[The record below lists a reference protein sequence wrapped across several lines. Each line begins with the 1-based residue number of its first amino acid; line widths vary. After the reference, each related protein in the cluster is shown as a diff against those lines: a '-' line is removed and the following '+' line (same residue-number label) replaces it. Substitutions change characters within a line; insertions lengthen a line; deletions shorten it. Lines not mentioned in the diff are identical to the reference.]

1 MKNYEYDVYV
11 SFTGADRALKNDLHR
26 RLRAAGL
33 VTYDSDELCAG
44 RFREDYMQALD
55 SSRVFLL
62 ILSDHLLNDPA
73 KSGTGTLSEV
83 RKELA
88 MAYEL
93 EMRNELNIVA
103 LCLSDFFYFKNG
115 YHEYGD
121 YGWTYYT
128 HTRGFSL
135 QDGVLNEDGTLDDGC
150 YLAIE
155 ERIKRFIKQRNEGR
169 PVTSYA
175 PRCDLADEKID
186 EGGEPFIGRDE
197 DFREVIDAFR
207 SGTEAVVLHGMGGNG
222 KTRLARRVAA
232 YLEEEHLMRVAQ
244 IIHIQESRSSRDAMS
259 AIVESARYSPS
270 VLASL
275 HRLNESE
282 KYEKKLSA
290 LCEVPEN
297 TLLVIDNLNRF
308 TEGELRGIVSKT
320 KCKLLITTRANI
332 PSTKLFLSKEIREI
346 PERFAKDIF
355 AAHAGFIPEDGAF
368 SKIYEWAGGH
378 TITLCILAK
387 TAAMHRMSTEELLEL
402 ISTPS
407 GIDDARVE
415 FKHNEY
421 GESDT
426 VIGHLSNLFGFG
438 DFSEGAKDILRS
450 MCILAVGEIPLCDLC
465 RVLGLKNYNDVNELI
480 KYGWLETRMA
490 TDPRDGTEK
499 EYIYIHPVVMH
510 LIAGKLPPRLDT
522 VMPMVGYILEATDT
536 EAGASYAG
544 IPYLA
549 GAVFHALLVI
559 SAADGRLPR
568 ELFDRFVKLDRLIG
582 DEKNTAAEV
591 DALLKVVTDEADR
604 ATLTSYRD
612 MIILEQHPARISVYD
627 RYLSELMAGA
637 DDYKWVIRSL
647 SVTGQYLAGIEES
660 LPALKLIIDKALTV
674 AMNHCDD
681 LAITVL
687 MTSIFTFYNTSE
699 AKVVMNRINSYI
711 RMRRKSGDTDSDF
724 YLLDYLSTV
733 FALTDGGKIY
743 SQKKDTFNSIANGD
757 NSLTYKMML
766 RHPLTFLRNMR
777 ILTEAQLLPEGD
789 PIGEYFRALYRLSER
804 LTEEGRMDLDAL
816 LEIAVSLHTAL
827 FKSGLTLLSCAQ
839 MIDAMFSSIQYSDV
853 PKTMDSLID
862 MASSV
867 DMNNITVG
875 ALSSLHIAVI
885 ISKTLGNNK
894 DELGRCERFYKATKK
909 VRPSGHPDVIYAAK
923 KYADSLIGAGMH
935 SKALVIYFE
944 LYNLLSAKGENST
957 ELATV
962 ATVLLDLFVTLGEKM
977 PDVEML
983 EKVFLAASCNK
994 KVVDY
999 KYQQVLFSLTQY
1011 VILRF
1016 RAAPIYQ
1023 KVKGLIADALN
1034 QIQGMGA
1041 NAQSQLISTID
1052 YMGSTSVVLDDIET
1066 VDICLKQLAQ
1076 FKKSKYKTAKKHS
1089 LFTQIIIET
1098 RKKIRFGSFT
1108 ADERCV
1114 ITRKAIDKFLKLHA
1128 NFSYPASLFFYLVDN
1143 LQKRT
1148 DIYFTEL
1155 PSLIKDEAIRVEIEG
1170 AYGGLTDKYSHLEN
1184 AKMLFNTALYTALKG
1199 GFSNFYG
1206 MNKNKYYKR
1215 MKNADGFIY
1224 SVLCAVYDPV
1234 ADNLEA
1240 KARELAPKLRPFLL
1254 PKSIITSSG
1263 VTLPNAPCPCGSGKK
1278 YKKCCGAPVTGGDDT
1293 DVEKP
1298 KDEADEKPEGEV
1310 DAKPEGEVDAKPE
1323 GEVDAKPEGK
1333 VDAKPEGET
1342 DAKPEGEADAKPEGE
1357 ADAKPDTGE

>member
-55 SSRVFLL
+55 TSRVFLL

-297 TLLVIDNLNRF
+297 TLLVIDNLNRL

-355 AAHAGFIPEDGAF
+355 AAHAGFIPEDSAF

-647 SVTGQYLAGIEES
+647 SVTGQYLAGIEEKRTQLS
-660 LPALKLIIDKALTV
+660 STLTRALAV
-674 AMNHCDD
+674 AMRSEDD
-681 LAITVL
+681 LAVYSLVSLLLAVCDTAERKSIHRTVGKYIRERKKVDSKDSEL
-687 MTSIFTFYNTSE
+687 ILLETFYYSMKMTQGENGTEKATTMLPSMLNSF
-699 AKVVMNRINSYI
+699 ADGKIGVAFKMLFAHPVSYI
-711 RMRRKSGDTDSDF
+711 CAAKAMSRARKLPDDDVVGNIF
-724 YLLDYLSTV
+724 RG
-733 FALTDGGKIY
+733 FE
-743 SQKKDTFNSIANGD
+743 SI
-757 NSLTYKMML
+757 
-766 RHPLTFLRNMR
+766 
-777 ILTEAQLLPEGD
+777 
-789 PIGEYFRALYRLSER
+789 SER
-804 LTEEGRMDLDAL
+804 LLMEGQFDMQVY
-816 LEIAVSLHTAL
+816 LEIVISLHAML
-827 FKSGLTLLSCAQ
+827 MENGLTLESTAQAIERLLSL
-839 MIDAMFSSIQYSDV
+839 IKDV
-853 PKTMDSLID
+853 KAPKVMNALNTMDSE
-862 MASSV
+862 V
-867 DMNNITVG
+867 DMSNITIG
-875 ALSSLHIAVI
+875 AISNLHISII
-885 ISKTLGNNK
+885 ISQAIGGTSGDL
-894 DELGRCERFYKATKK
+894 ERCRRFYEATAMIHND
-909 VRPSGHPDVIYAAK
+909 SHPDVIYAAK
-923 KYADSLIGAGMH
+923 KYIWSLAKSGNH
-935 SKALVIYFE
+935 SKAYRVCYDIYNKLVE
-944 LYNLLSAKGENST
+944 KGELSA
-957 ELATV
+957 ELASV
-962 ATVLLDLFVTLGEKM
+962 AG
-977 PDVEML
+977 ML
-983 EKVFLAASCNK
+983 IEIYSQLKLKVPVHTPRQIMQWFEHAVCNK
-994 KVVDY
+994 KVTDYDYHTTLYLYTVLVSDCYYKSDIKDSLNKVIDEAQKQLDGAGRTTHTVFIKSVNKLTEAAIYHADLPEIERGVKRLAKLKKAKYLSARNYATVLHISVTTQRALKYDGSLGVDE
-999 KYQQVLFSLTQY
+999 KISLVRSSINKLIKIHAHHSFPSYMLLKLLYALDTDT
-1011 VILRF
+1011 RF
-1016 RAAPIYQ
+1016 PIA
-1023 KVKGLIADALN
+1023 GLI
-1034 QIQGMGA
+1034 
-1041 NAQSQLISTID
+1041 
-1052 YMGSTSVVLDDIET
+1052 
-1066 VDICLKQLAQ
+1066 
-1076 FKKSKYKTAKKHS
+1076 KSKK
-1089 LFTQIIIET
+1089 L
-1098 RKKIRFGSFT
+1098 
-1108 ADERCV
+1108 ADEV
-1114 ITRKAIDKFLKLHA
+1114 EDLYNTF
-1128 NFSYPASLFFYLVDN
+1128 
-1143 LQKRT
+1143 
-1148 DIYFTEL
+1148 
-1155 PSLIKDEAIRVEIEG
+1155 RVE
-1170 AYGGLTDKYSHLEN
+1170 YGHILNFE
-1184 AKMLFNTALYTALKG
+1184 AKLFAAVRLCLNG

-1206 MNKNKYYKR
+1206 IKQNKYYKTL
-1215 MKNADGFIY
+1215 NSADKLINRILSEIF
-1224 SVLCAVYDPV
+1224 DPV
-1234 ADNLEA
+1234 TNQIIDAERRATLDIRRLLRLENKIQP
-1240 KARELAPKLRPFLL
+1240 KANP
-1254 PKSIITSSG
+1254 S
-1263 VTLPNAPCPCGSGKK
+1263 PNDPCPCGSGKK

-1293 DVEKP
+1293 DG
-1298 KDEADEKPEGEV
+1298 EKPEGEV
-1310 DAKPEGEVDAKPE
+1310 DAKPEGEADVKPE
-1323 GEVDAKPEGK
+1323 GEAD
-1333 VDAKPEGET
+1333 T
-1342 DAKPEGEADAKPEGE
+1342 KPEGEADAKPEGE
-1357 ADAKPDTGE
+1357 VDAKPDTGE